1 MSTLLRYSVIKQSS
15 IRIIIGTQ
23 YFKFKILL
31 RDLKKKIKIA
41 VS

>member
-1 MSTLLRYSVIKQSS
+1 MSTLLRYSIKKLSS

-31 RDLKKKIKIA
+31 RDFKKKK
-41 VS
+41 SK